1 MEIFI
6 KIKLDKVLSL
16 IYTFPFLFLSL
27 LKIKNNKKK
36 KNGKEKETLKVTTHF
51 NWVVYL
57 PKKKIIAQKLQI
69 AGYFFFQL

>member
-27 LKIKNNKKK
+27 LKIKNNK